1 MVKYSRQRE
10 AIKNQLCGRTDHPT
24 AETLYAELKAEY
36 PNLSVATV
44 YRNLNQ
50 LESWGEINRITMDGA
65 TRFDPNTEPHSHFFC
80 RKCGAVL
87 DMPEDSAAK
96 AFAQQGFGG
105 SIEHC
110 TSNFYGVCPECCRKA
125 SN

>member
-10 AIKNQLCGRTDHPT
+10 AIKNQLEGRTDHPT
-24 AETLYAELKAEY
+24 AETLYAELKQEY

-50 LESWGEINRITMDGA
+50 LESWGEVNRITVEGA
-65 TRFDPNTEPHSHFFC
+65 TRFDPNTYPHSHFLC

-87 DMPEDSAAK
+87 DMPMDDDIRRI
-96 AFAQQGFGG
+96 AQDGFGG
-105 SIEHC
+105 KIESC
-110 TSNFYGVCPECCRKA
+110 TSNYYGICPDCK
-125 SN
+125 